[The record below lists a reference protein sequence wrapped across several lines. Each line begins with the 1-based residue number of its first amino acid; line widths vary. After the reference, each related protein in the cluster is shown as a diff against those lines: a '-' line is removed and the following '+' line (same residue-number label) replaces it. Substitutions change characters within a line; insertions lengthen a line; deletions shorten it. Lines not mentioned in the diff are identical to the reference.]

1 MRSSPKARL
10 AEGSPTA
17 EITVACPTIS
27 EESVCDIVAF
37 AAAAQEDLPVL
48 AILDVV

>member
-1 MRSSPKARL
+1 L
-10 AEGSPTA
+10 AKSSPTA
-17 EITVACPTIS
+17 EITAAFPATS
-27 EESVCDIVAF
+27 EESVWDIVTF